1 MRAIQ
6 MFSAVF
12 NINNKQIGKE
22 AKNRAEELQLIPE
35 DQSGS
40 RKHRRLVLTVLN
52 KVLVTY
58 ILGRQDYP

>member
-6 MFSAVF
+6 MFSAAF

-22 AKNRAEELQLIPE
+22 AINRAEELQLIPE
-35 DQSGS
+35 DQFGS